1 MLKGIN
7 PLLNADVLQALRAMG
22 HGDDLI
28 IADTNFP
35 ADSTARQTRLGK
47 LLRIDATAAE
57 VAAAVLSVYPLDT
70 FVDDAAARMEIVG
83 KPERN
88 PAGAEGSA
96 EGDRRG
102 RGQILADDQHR
113 ALRLLRARQA
123 GLLRH
128 PDRRAPLL
136 RLLRLPQ
143 GRRSAGREIAPWPP
157 KPIVILGVFVAD
169 TAYRAAR
176 PPRMGETILGT
187 GFALGP
193 GGKGS
198 NQAVAAA
205 RLGADVSFITRLGQ
219 DPFADMAMKAWAE
232 AGVKPA
238 VIVTPRELYGCRLY
252 LHRGGNR
259 QQRDH
264 RRARRGSR

>member
-35 ADSTARQTRLGK
+35 ADSTARQTRLGT
-47 LLRIDATAAE
+47 LLRIDNVTAAE
-57 VAAAVLSVYPLDT
+57 AAAAILSLYPLDT

-83 KPERN
+83 KPDEI
-88 PAGAEGSA
+88 PPVQQEVQKAVDAAEGKSWPMIS
-96 EGDRRG
+96 D
-102 RGQILADDQHR
+102 R

-136 RLLRLPQ
+136 WLLRLPQ
-143 GRRSAGREIAPWPP
+143 GRRSAGRGVSGMAAASRSSSSASSSPTPPIAP
-157 KPIVILGVFVAD
+157 
-169 TAYRAAR
+169 AR
-176 PPRMGETILGT
+176 QPRMGETILGT

-193 GGKGS
+193 GRQG
-198 NQAVAAA
+198 
-205 RLGADVSFITRLGQ
+205 LE
-219 DPFADMAMKAWAE
+219 P
-232 AGVKPA
+232 
-238 VIVTPRELYGCRLY
+238 
-252 LHRGGNR
+252 GG
-259 QQRDH
+259 
-264 RRARRGSR
+264 RRRRGSAPTSPSSRASAQIRSPTWR